1 MTMLGQLDYAAW
13 NAGTYEN
20 EMHQYVVCVGL
31 ALLGTDC

>member
-1 MTMLGQLDYAAW
+1 MAVLGQLDYAAQ

-20 EMHQYVVCVGL
+20 EKHQHVVCVGL